1 VLQIVTGNR
10 LRDGVVIY
18 FAGAGEWSPA
28 IDKALAAEGDHA
40 NALLAEAQAGLPPL
54 PAVGPVLIEVTREG
68 DHLRPVSLRE
78 RIRAT
83 GPTTGPMTGHTALDA
98 NPAERADDYAI

>member
-1 VLQIVTGNR
+1 MQIVTGNR
-10 LRDGVVIY
+10 LRDGAVIY

-28 IDKALAAEGDHA
+28 IDKALAAEDDRA
-40 NALLAEAQAGLPPL
+40 NALLAEAQAGPPPH
-54 PAVGPVLIEVTREG
+54 PAIGPVLIEVTRDG
-68 DHLRPVSLRE
+68 MHLHPVSLRE

-98 NPAERADDYAI
+98 NPAPRADDYSI